1 MVTGASLFHVDVV
14 VPTLRANVETLRRIV
29 SLPVPPSFESLRYY
43 LVVDGSHSANIV
55 SLSDNQRVT
64 VLSTDNGQ
72 RSLPAGASC
81 ARNTGIAASS
91 AEWVV
96 LLDDDVYPH
105 PDLLYQYAQQLELA
119 FGSCRQQNV
128 AHIFGFAGVTELV
141 GSPTSLWAE
150 TVRLCGMTVNFRI
163 AALMRNPPW
172 SPTANLM
179 IRIRHPAEQPEL
191 VEESL
196 GCRARHSDGLVDD
209 PEAGP
214 LLAARLAWCHFDESL
229 PKSGGGEDVDLCVR
243 AQAQGLVLVAAPL
256 ARVTHPLWGVKGIL
270 MRALRWSYAGGAIMA
285 KHPHHSS
292 LHFPNFM
299 ERLLLCLGM
308 QAVLLTGPAGALLTA
323 ALLYLAFVLLALVSL
338 PSRIYS
344 APWQE
349 DVESRY
355 SLHSKPLAACCGA
368 SWPARVLSL
377 VLVHCGLLFL
387 VDMCFQ
393 LGSLL
398 AAIVHVKRGF
408 KCLFCRRFDYTC
420 GTQEHLPFNL
430 AVTGYMTHTVT
441 CIGALAIPV
450 LLGY

>member
-191 VEESL
+191 VEEMWKELNRTALTAFISRSPRSL
-196 GCRARHSDGLVDD
+196 VGTCREYCASRHWSNIYKRSSGSSGSIK
-209 PEAGP
+209 ASGP
-214 LLAARLAWCHFDESL
+214 IC
-229 PKSGGGEDVDLCVR
+229 DVDGCGIR
-243 AQAQGLVLVAAPL
+243 NATWAA
-256 ARVTHPLWGVKGIL
+256 A
-270 MRALRWSYAGGAIMA
+270 
-285 KHPHHSS
+285 
-292 LHFPNFM
+292 
-299 ERLLLCLGM
+299 
-308 QAVLLTGPAGALLTA
+308 
-323 ALLYLAFVLLALVSL
+323 
-338 PSRIYS
+338 
-344 APWQE
+344 
-349 DVESRY
+349 
-355 SLHSKPLAACCGA
+355 
-368 SWPARVLSL
+368 
-377 VLVHCGLLFL
+377 
-387 VDMCFQ
+387 
-393 LGSLL
+393 
-398 AAIVHVKRGF
+398 
-408 KCLFCRRFDYTC
+408 
-420 GTQEHLPFNL
+420 
-430 AVTGYMTHTVT
+430 AVTRAAQLT
-441 CIGALAIPV
+441 
-450 LLGY
+450 